1 MASTLLRDKLKRELH
16 TAVIHLKDALAEQ
29 DVLDWLMHT
38 REDIEKLVE
47 ELSDVQRN

>member
-1 MASTLLRDKLKRELH
+1 LRDKLKREIH

-29 DVLDWLMHT
+29 DVLDWLGNT
-38 REDIEKLVE
+38 RENIEKIIE